1 MFIKSIFVRLDK
13 ELTNSIILG
22 LVFMFV
28 YSAFYTI
35 SNTEVRKVSVLK

>member
-1 MFIKSIFVRLDK
+1 MFMKSIFERLDR

-35 SNTEVRKVSVLK
+35 SNTEVRKVSVLR